1 MNQSILN
8 SNEYLE
14 LNNHFK
20 ELYNKHQKEMKELK
34 KKYVEIY
41 KLLTCIYGLSR
52 CFLMYGNDTSYI
64 EDVRGMTSNYLFNH
78 MDDEDSD
85 DDLSEQLIL
94 NLNIPI

>member
-1 MNQSILN
+1 MNSQEY
-8 SNEYLE
+8 NEMSLQ
-14 LNNHFK
+14 FK
-20 ELYNKHQKEMKELK
+20 EVYDKKEKEMKELK

-85 DDLSEQLIL
+85 DELTEQLIL

>member
-20 ELYNKHQKEMKELK
+20 ELYNKHQKEMKKLK

-64 EDVRGMTSNYLFNH
+64 EDIRGMTSNYLFSD
-78 MDDEDSD
+78 MEDTDSD
-85 DDLSEQLIL
+85 DDLTDHVIL

>member
-20 ELYNKHQKEMKELK
+20 ELYEKKEKEIKKIK

-64 EDVRGMTSNYLFNH
+64 EDVRGMTSSYLFKD
-78 MDDEDSD
+78 MEDTDSD
-85 DDLSEQLIL
+85 DDLTDQVIL
-94 NLNIPI
+94 NLNIPL